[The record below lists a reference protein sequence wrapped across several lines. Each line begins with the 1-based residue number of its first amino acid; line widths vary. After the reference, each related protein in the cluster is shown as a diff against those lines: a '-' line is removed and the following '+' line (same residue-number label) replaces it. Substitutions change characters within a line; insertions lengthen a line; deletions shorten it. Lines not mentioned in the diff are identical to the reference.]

1 MQKKRTT
8 LSGYIRDLTRNYN
21 TMTIRTFHFNPI
33 MVNTLVLHDES
44 GEAVIVDPGNCS
56 SFEDAQLQDYVSS
69 HQLTVKYIINT
80 HPHIDHIAGNGWC
93 VREFKAPLLCHQA
106 GMPIYNKA
114 YAYGAA
120 FGIMAD
126 NMPAPDRFLNEGDEI
141 RFGSQCLQVLYTPG
155 HCDGSVSLFDAA
167 NGYVIC
173 GDLIFEGS
181 VGRADLP
188 TGNMKTLLEMIKN
201 KILPL
206 GDDVIIYPGHGN
218 TTSIGNERV
227 NNFYIQ

>member
-1 MQKKRTT
+1 
-8 LSGYIRDLTRNYN
+8 
-21 TMTIRTFHFNPI
+21 
-33 MVNTLVLHDES
+33 
-44 GEAVIVDPGNCS
+44 
-56 SFEDAQLQDYVSS
+56 
-69 HQLTVKYIINT
+69 
-80 HPHIDHIAGNGWC
+80 
-93 VREFKAPLLCHQA
+93 
-106 GMPIYNKA
+106 
-114 YAYGAA
+114 
-120 FGIMAD
+120 MAD

-141 RFGSQCLQVLYTPG
+141 HFGSQCLQVLYTPG